1 MDGAQ
6 RAHDR
11 IAETARARPA
21 GAARAP
27 LGLSAMSGR
36 GARRR
41 PSANDPDLGPVDVLG
56 LQSLAGNR
64 AVAQLHQPRVQ
75 RDGPDGGVPAAGAPT
90 AGAPT
95 SSAGPSDAGTAPAG
109 GVPEDAHAQLRR
121 AFAEHTTAAVGAVS
135 DFGVATDAERLTLIT
150 IMLESAPFEPGAAGT
165 VRRIW
170 QAFGDQLPHV
180 ASDRSALWE
189 RCNVAGAQ
197 LPGAWLGAGAGH
209 VAVGGDEEVGGWQYV
224 VAGAFDYQITG
235 DAINVTV
242 KINFVPD
249 AGVTVP
255 VSQWFGYVTATWN
268 HYTAV
273 NQTDRTQKRRVEFK
287 PVQAAGMHDVTVHA
301 GGGRANAGEYYVGDT
316 RAANTIPHEFGHL
329 VGLEDEY
336 ERSAADYKRVTGE
349 EPPAA
354 ATDTLTAAITAGEIR
369 AAIMQPEHL
378 FEFHTTAVERRMGAL
393 NRVLYANHFP
403 TYYSTPE
410 TRAVAA
416 AYKTV
421 YGNEL
426 SADIVAQVDQDDEV
440 SNFRDWREGVVGIFE
455 YTNTSIMG
463 NPDLAVAGTPEHDH
477 PVQPRHVRHFA
488 QLVEAFLGHGAWTP
502 EADH

>member
-1 MDGAQ
+1 MDGVQ

-11 IAETARARPA
+11 VAETARARPA

-27 LGLSAMSGR
+27 LGFSALARR

-41 PSANDPDLGPVDVLG
+41 PSANDPDFGPDDVRD

-64 AVAQLHQPRVQ
+64 AVAELHQPSVQ
-75 RDGPDGGVPAAGAPT
+75 RDGPDGGVPAGGTPT
-90 AGAPT
+90 AGAPAST
-95 SSAGPSDAGTAPAG
+95 PGPTDAGTSPSG
-109 GVPEDAHAQLRR
+109 GVPEDPHEQLRR
-121 AFAEHTTAAVGAVS
+121 AFSERTPAAVGAVS

-150 IMLESAPFEPGAAGT
+150 IMLETVPFEAGAAGT

-170 QAFGDQLPHV
+170 QAFGDRLPRV
-180 ASDRSALWE
+180 ASDRSELWE

-197 LPGAWLGAGAGH
+197 LPEAWLGAGAGH
-209 VAVGGDEEVGGWQYV
+209 AAVGGGEEVGGWQYV

-242 KINFVPD
+242 KIAFVPD

-255 VSQWFGYVTATWN
+255 VSQWFGYVTSTWN

-273 NQTDRTQKRRVEFK
+273 NQTDRTQKRRIEFK
-287 PVQAAGMHDVTVHA
+287 PVQAAGMHSVTVHA
-301 GGGRANAGEYYVGDT
+301 GGGRANAGEYYVGDS
-316 RAANTIPHEFGHL
+316 RAASTIPHEFGHL

-336 ERSAADYKRVTGE
+336 ERNAADYKRVTGE

-354 ATDTLTAAITAGEIR
+354 ATDTLTAAVTAGEIR

-378 FEFHTTAVERRMGAL
+378 LEFHTTAVERRMGAL

-403 TYYSTPE
+403 SYYSTPE

-416 AYKTV
+416 AYKTA
-421 YGNEL
+421 YGSEL

-463 NPDLAVAGTPEHDH
+463 NSDLAVAGTPEHEH
-477 PVQPRHVRHFA
+477 PVQPRHVRRFA
-488 QLVEAFLGHGAWTP
+488 ELVEGFLAHGAWKP